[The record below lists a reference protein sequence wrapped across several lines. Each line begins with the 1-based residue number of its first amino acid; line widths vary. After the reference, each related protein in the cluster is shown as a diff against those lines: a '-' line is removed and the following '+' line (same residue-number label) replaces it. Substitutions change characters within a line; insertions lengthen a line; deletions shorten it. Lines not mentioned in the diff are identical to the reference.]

1 MVLVAFLIIFLAFY
15 IPSFAEKQWMMHPEE
30 TWDKEWKKG
39 IWSYLDE
46 TPSERARIAIIGGS
60 LIPAYGNNHSHASVL
75 DVGCGEG
82 SLFDFLPENYKSN
95 YLGIDLSKEAIAYAQ
110 KKRGNSSNLSSIQVY
125 QPQFQQ
131 SAAHLFTL
139 PNPTTKYDV
148 IVFSDVLYYVE
159 YKKILPQYVQYL
171 VNTNGVI
178 IISIFHI
185 KKEQLLYEEIF
196 QFARNS
202 MEYIDEIDLSGLSSY
217 AKKKPRKYTGWHM
230 EIYRKN

>member
-1 MVLVAFLIIFLAFY
+1 MAIKFLFCIELTPERIVDFCNEATLLNSLRHPNMVTCYGVAIMPPAISLVTEY
-15 IPSFAEKQWMMHPEE
+15 C
-30 TWDKEWKKG
+30 TW
-39 IWSYLDE
+39 
-46 TPSERARIAIIGGS
+46 
-60 LIPAYGNNHSHASVL
+60 
-75 DVGCGEG
+75 G